1 MRVFVVSLTPAQ
13 RCSYADGQYGEGGV
27 HREGECVEEPG
38 RSCERADTPGMT
50 ENAER
55 RCTLCACKCHLVQH
69 RATTN
74 ESRVRRQAEESPCP
88 MPPQQRPAFA
98 QPPVAQGALLSP
110 CQRTGRAACEGC
122 LENMPVTLL
131 THSIE
136 EFAICIG
143 SATGARKCVKDVC
156 VVRCEKS
163 EAHTGR
169 EQKKG
174 RII

>member
-1 MRVFVVSLTPAQ
+1 MPNIYRGVNTFEDGRWRLQKWHSGSAVKQHTKFGWALQHVTDSSVIAPVPPMRVFVVSLTPAQ

-88 MPPQQRPAFA
+88 MPPQQPPAFA
-98 QPPVAQGALLSP
+98 QPPVARAP
-110 CQRTGRAACEGC
+110 CCNRA
-122 LENMPVTLL
+122 
-131 THSIE
+131 
-136 EFAICIG
+136 
-143 SATGARKCVKDVC
+143 SAPAGPPAK
-156 VVRCEKS
+156 VV
-163 EAHTGR
+163 
-169 EQKKG
+169 
-174 RII
+174 